1 MYRLSDSRMGKY
13 GFLEFIDRITVL
25 DGDTGNDD
33 GNIIAVGHNAG
44 ILGQCDLVGKLGVQV
59 IGGQALLVG
68 FQLCLDASTLPSLA
82 WATKT
87 RPQSAWSFVTSPL

>member
-33 GNIIAVGHNAG
+33 DLRCRISHQMATDDLAVHVCQE
-44 ILGQCDLVGKLGVQV
+44 L
-59 IGGQALLVG
+59 
-68 FQLCLDASTLPSLA
+68 ASPLPISFS
-82 WATKT
+82 ATK
-87 RPQSAWSFVTSPL
+87 RPE

>member
-33 GNIIAVGHNAG
+33 DLRCRISHQMATDDLAG
-44 ILGQCDLVGKLGVQV
+44 
-59 IGGQALLVG
+59 AEYE
-68 FQLCLDASTLPSLA
+68 
-82 WATKT
+82 
-87 RPQSAWSFVTSPL
+87 PLSVDVNLSNT

>member
-33 GNIIAVGHNAG
+33 
-44 ILGQCDLVGKLGVQV
+44 DLL
-59 IGGQALLVG
+59 
-68 FQLCLDASTLPSLA
+68 SLIHISEP
-82 WATKT
+82 T
-87 RPQSAWSFVTSPL
+87 RRS